1 MDARKNSGGTSK
13 LYIIAEAEGLNRPI
27 GLI

>member
-1 MDARKNSGGTSK
+1 MDARKDSGGTSK
-13 LYIIAEAEGLNRPI
+13 LYITAEAESLNRPT

>member
-1 MDARKNSGGTSK
+1 MDARKDSGGTSE
-13 LYIIAEAEGLNRPI
+13 LYIIAEAESLNRPI